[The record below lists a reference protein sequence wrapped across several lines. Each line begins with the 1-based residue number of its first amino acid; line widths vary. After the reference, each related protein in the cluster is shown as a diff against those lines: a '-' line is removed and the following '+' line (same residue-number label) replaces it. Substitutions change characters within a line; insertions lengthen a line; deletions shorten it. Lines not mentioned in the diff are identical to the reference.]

1 MPPDF
6 PLLEWWQYCLPEISP
21 NGLFATDLWGTCIK
35 ICKCM
40 KIEKV
45 CDWYCHS
52 CPWWWLWWPWSL
64 HDASSCLK
72 LESRCRG
79 EVLRG
84 KSPCCISL
92 GILVILYIIFFILY
106 SHTGV
111 ALAFAQDSE
120 IAIMTTPSCLP
131 YLLLLALSARCLFL
145 FVLAALAS
153 VLASAVLA
161 FIPAKVIHC

>member
-1 MPPDF
+1 M
-6 PLLEWWQYCLPEISP
+6 
-21 NGLFATDLWGTCIK
+21 
-35 ICKCM
+35 
-40 KIEKV
+40 
-45 CDWYCHS
+45 
-52 CPWWWLWWPWSL
+52 
-64 HDASSCLK
+64 
-72 LESRCRG
+72 
-79 EVLRG
+79 LRG

-106 SHTGV
+106 SHTSV
-111 ALAFAQDSE
+111 ALVFAQDSE